1 MASRVP
7 SGLNATLV
15 TLSRCLVRVWVQRP
29 CSISHNRTVWSP
41 DALVKETERER
52 EREREVLGEKGERDR
67 EGRGRVEREREKE
80 K

>member
-52 EREREVLGEKGERDR
+52 EREVLGEKGERDR